1 MLDTLIMH
9 SFQYSKRQLLQLHK
23 EELAKL
29 KQQGEQKVMLQQQSE
44 EQRKHE
50 AKLQQQLSEVI
61 IMFCSRLGAMWIKNW
76 LENKSKL
83 VIHSTDYRLGKQM

>member
-1 MLDTLIMH
+1 MLATLIMH

-61 IMFCSRLGAMWIKNW
+61 IMFCSRLGAM
-76 LENKSKL
+76 
-83 VIHSTDYRLGKQM
+83 

>member
-61 IMFCSRLGAMWIKNW
+61 IMFGSRLGAM
-76 LENKSKL
+76 
-83 VIHSTDYRLGKQM
+83 

>member
-1 MLDTLIMH
+1 MLDNLIMH

-61 IMFCSRLGAMWIKNW
+61 IMFCSRLGAM
-76 LENKSKL
+76 
-83 VIHSTDYRLGKQM
+83 

>member
-61 IMFCSRLGAMWIKNW
+61 IMFCSRLGAM
-76 LENKSKL
+76 
-83 VIHSTDYRLGKQM
+83 